1 MKKSKNGKETI
12 IGITEGDMS
21 NRMAGYVIETNKQK
35 ITVAIS
41 NKQSCCESWGYLTT
55 NDDLNDFID
64 AELFN
69 VRITD
74 PDLKSFEVCEKEIYV
89 GEAIFVTFETSSG
102 DFQLVVYN
110 SHNGYYSHRVE
121 ITSSFAEANLETH
134 L

>member
-1 MKKSKNGKETI
+1 MKKSKKGKEKI
-12 IGITEGDMS
+12 IGITEGDIS
-21 NRMAGYVIETNKQK
+21 SRMAGYIIETNKQK

-41 NKQSCCESWGYLTT
+41 NNQSCCESWGYLTT
-55 NDDLNDFID
+55 NDNLQDFVD
-64 AELFN
+64 AELVN

-74 PDLKSFEVCEKEIYV
+74 PDLKSFDVGGNEIYV
-89 GEAIFVTFETSSG
+89 GEAIFVTFETSNG

-121 ITSSFAEANLETH
+121 ITSSFAEANLTTC